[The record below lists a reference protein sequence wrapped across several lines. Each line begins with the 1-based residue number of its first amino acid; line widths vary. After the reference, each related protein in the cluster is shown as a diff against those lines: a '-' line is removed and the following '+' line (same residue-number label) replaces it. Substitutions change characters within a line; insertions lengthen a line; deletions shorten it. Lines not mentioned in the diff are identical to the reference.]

1 MNKGQKQID
10 IGYII
15 PKAPLESGN
24 VSNIISFAEDAIKKR
39 KKVEIFLISDGIWLA
54 KSGQK
59 NNVAKR
65 FEDLI
70 ELGMVVIVSK
80 DHLDAAGIK
89 KNELMNGIKVTE
101 DLYTSLVDRVME
113 KWEKVLTI

>member
-1 MNKGQKQID
+1 MSKNQKQID

-15 PKAPLESGN
+15 TKAPLESGN
-24 VSNIISFAEDAIKKR
+24 VSNIISIAEGAIKNQ

-54 KSGQK
+54 KSDQK
-59 NNVAKR
+59 NNIAKR
-65 FEDLI
+65 FENLVQRG
-70 ELGMVVIVSK
+70 LNVIVSK
-80 DHLDAAGIK
+80 DHLEAAGIK